1 LILFPFSEGRVGLP
15 ERSTMKAVVMAGG
28 YGTRL
33 RPLTIKRPKP
43 MMPVANRPM
52 LEHILLL
59 LKKHGFS
66 EILMLTCFFP
76 ETIEEHFGDGS
87 DLGLRITYHQDP
99 PGGLGTAGAVRNV
112 ADLLDEPFLVISGD
126 VITDFDLTHACKF
139 HEAEGELATMV
150 LTRVNNPLSFGVVIT
165 DEKNRVSRFLEKPTW
180 GEVFSDNINTGIY
193 VLDPGILEKIPEG
206 VTVDFSKDVFP
217 KLLEEGR
224 PPAAYLAQG
233 YWKDVGNT
241 VEYLQLHREIAAGL
255 VDLDIPGEKRTLD
268 DGTVFLGEGA
278 VVSDTVRFSGLVVI
292 GEGTQIGEKVRL
304 WDSFIGPHC
313 TIENNVRLRSSIVW
327 SQVSLGHGALV
338 EGSVVSSR
346 TVIKTRA
353 NIEEGSIIS
362 EDCLVGRGSI
372 IRAGVR
378 IWPDKVVEDD
388 AVLSSDFIWGSR
400 WRGTLFTGGI
410 VQGLTNREITP
421 EFAAR
426 LGAAF
431 GATLPERSSVSLT
444 RGVHRVARMISGGL
458 GAGVLSAGV
467 DVHDSGV
474 MPIPV
479 ARHLIRGQGDVG
491 GINIRRSPTDPEIL
505 EIRFYR
511 EDGRDL
517 TPAERIEIDRLFFRM
532 DFRRASVDGSGTLS
546 LSQSGYE
553 TYEQGFLE
561 NLDLGVLEK
570 VRNRIV
576 LDYSFGA
583 TVKILPSLLGRLKC
597 EVVSLNAHV
606 DEVNV
611 TRTTSEFDRAVHQ
624 ISEFVVGLHAELGA
638 IISASGE
645 TLFLI
650 DERGRWID
658 GEKTLQIAALL
669 AFMTK
674 PGCRIAVPSSSS
686 SNLEKM
692 ADQHGG
698 QVVRAPNNP
707 SAILDTALSNSTY
720 LAGNGQG
727 GIAFPDFH
735 PSFDAMFCL
744 AKVLEMVS
752 VVGKPLGELLDSL
765 PRTFHEHTIVRCPWD
780 AKGQVMRRLV
790 EELGEEPKGV
800 EGVRFEEGSDWVLI
814 YPSSNHPYF
823 HVYAESPDPEGVRSK
838 LIKWS
843 RKIEEMQR

>member
-1 LILFPFSEGRVGLP
+1 
-15 ERSTMKAVVMAGG
+15 MKAVVMAGG

-33 RPLTIKRPKP
+33 RPLTVKRPKP
-43 MMPVANRPM
+43 MMPVVNRPM
-52 LEHILLL
+52 LEHIVLLL
-59 LKKHGFS
+59 RKHSFS

-87 DLGLRITYHQDP
+87 RFGVRITYYQDP

-112 ADLLDEPFLVISGD
+112 ADKLDAPFLVISGD
-126 VITDFDLTHACKF
+126 VITDFDLTLARKF
-139 HEAEGELATMV
+139 HEEEGELATMV

-165 DEKNRVSRFLEKPTW
+165 DEQNRVSRFLEKPTW
-180 GEVFSDNINTGIY
+180 GEVFSDTINTGVYI
-193 VLDPGILEKIPEG
+193 LDPGILERIPKG
-206 VTVDFSKDVFP
+206 VSVDFSKEIFP
-217 KLLEEGR
+217 RLLEEGH

-255 VDLDIPGEKRTLD
+255 VDLDIPGEKRVVGE
-268 DGTVFLGEGA
+268 GTVYFGEGA
-278 VVSDTVRFSGLVVI
+278 AVSETARFSGLVVLGEGTKI
-292 GEGTQIGEKVRL
+292 GEGARI
-304 WDSFIGPHC
+304 WDSVVGPQSV
-313 TIENNVRLRSSIVW
+313 IENNSRLRSSVVW
-327 SQVSLGHGALV
+327 SQVRLGRGALV
-338 EGSVVSSR
+338 EGSVIASR
-346 TVIKTRA
+346 TVVKTRA
-353 NIEEGSIIS
+353 NIEEGSIVS
-362 EDCLVGRGSI
+362 EDCLIGRGSI
-372 IRAGVR
+372 VRAGVR

-388 AVLSSDFIWGSR
+388 AVLSTDFVWGSR

-410 VQGLTNREITP
+410 VQGLANREITP

-431 GATLPERSSVSLT
+431 GATLPERSGVSLT
-444 RGVHRVARMISGGL
+444 RGVHRVARIISGAL
-458 GAGVLSAGV
+458 GAGVMSAGV

-479 ARHLIRGQGDVG
+479 ARHLIRGQGHVG

-517 TPAERIEIDRLFFRM
+517 TTGERTEIDRLFFRM

-546 LSQSGYE
+546 FPQSGFD
-553 TYEQGFLE
+553 TYEQGFFRH
-561 NLDLGVLEK
+561 LDLAVLEK
-570 VRNRIV
+570 ACSRIV

-583 TVKILPSLLGRLKC
+583 TVKILPSLLARFKC
-597 EVVSLNAHV
+597 EVVSLNAHI

-611 TRTTSEFDRAVHQ
+611 TRTTSEFDRAVRQ
-624 ISEFVVGLHAELGA
+624 ISEYVIGLHAVLGG

-645 TLFLI
+645 SLFLI

-658 GEKTLQIAALL
+658 GGNTLQIAALL

-674 PGCRIAVPSSSS
+674 PGCRVVIPSSAS
-686 SNLEKM
+686 SNLEKL
-692 ADQHGG
+692 ADRHGG
-698 QVVRAPNNP
+698 QVSRASDNP
-707 SAILDTALSNSTY
+707 SAILDAAVANSVY
-720 LAGNGQG
+720 LAGNEQG

-744 AKVLEMVS
+744 AKILEMIS
-752 VVGKPLGELLDSL
+752 LVGKPLGDLLDSL
-765 PRTFHEHTIVRCPWD
+765 PKTFHEHAIVRCPWD

-823 HVYAESPDPEGVRSK
+823 HIFAESPDPQSVKQR
-838 LIKWS
+838 LVKWS
-843 RKIEEMQR
+843 RKVEEMQK